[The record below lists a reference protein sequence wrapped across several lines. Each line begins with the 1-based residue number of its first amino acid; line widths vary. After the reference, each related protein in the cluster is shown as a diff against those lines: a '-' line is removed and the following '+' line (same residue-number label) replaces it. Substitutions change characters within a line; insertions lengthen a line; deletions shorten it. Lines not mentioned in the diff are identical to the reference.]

1 MANTDLLWNA
11 QSMLTPLTIPTRFS
25 TGQLPAYGVNDAYSP
40 YVMLNHTGMATR
52 ETYKNMVTLALNQDL
67 SFLLKGLKV
76 KVQGAL
82 K

>member
-40 YVMLNHTGMATR
+40 YVMLNHTEWLPARLT
-52 ETYKNMVTLALNQDL
+52 KIW
-67 SFLLKGLKV
+67 
-76 KVQGAL
+76 
-82 K
+82 

>member
-52 ETYKNMVTLALNQDL
+52 ETLQKYGDSRSEPGFVISSERIESKSTGRVE
-67 SFLLKGLKV
+67 
-76 KVQGAL
+76 
-82 K
+82 